1 MVDDDPMAV
10 SVHRQFTE
18 RVEGFEVV
26 GEATSGMAAL
36 RAVSALRPEL
46 VLLDMYLPSDGPGVG
61 GIDVLRRIRAA
72 GQSVDVI
79 AITSAKDVD
88 VLRAAMHLGVVHY
101 VVKPFTFRIFRERL
115 DSYAA
120 AHAQLHRMRAPAQ
133 RDIDRLYGRL
143 RSSGED
149 SLPKGIS
156 AATLTHVT
164 ETLRPLGDGLTAT
177 ELAERVGFSQ
187 AVARRYLK
195 FLHDTGA
202 VEIAPRYGSA
212 GRPEHLYR
220 WVGAEGGLD
229 CR

>member
-1 MVDDDPMAV
+1 MIRTLVVDDDALAV

-18 RVEGFEVV
+18 RIDGFQVV
-26 GEATSGMAAL
+26 GEATSGASAL
-36 RAVSALRPEL
+36 RAIEALRPDL
-46 VLLDMYLPSDGPGVG
+46 ILLDMYLPDMG
-61 GIDVLRRIRAA
+61 GLDILRRVRASGTA
-72 GQSVDVI
+72 AVDVI

-101 VVKPFTFRIFRERL
+101 IVKPFTFRIFRERL

-120 AHAQLHRMRAPAQ
+120 ARTQLDRMRVPAQ
-133 RDIDRLYGRL
+133 RDIDRMYGRL
-143 RSSGED
+143 RSSGEQ

-156 AATLTHVT
+156 DTTLEHVT
-164 ETLRPLGDGLTAT
+164 ETLRELAEGLTAT

-195 FLHDTGA
+195 FLHDTGV
-202 VEIAPRYGSA
+202 VEIAPRYGAA

-220 WVGAEGGLD
+220 WGAG
-229 CR
+229 

>member
-1 MVDDDPMAV
+1 VIRTLVVDDDALAV

-18 RVEGFEVV
+18 RVAGFEVV

-36 RAVSALRPEL
+36 RAVEALRPDL
-46 VLLDMYLPSDGPGVG
+46 ILLDMYLPDLG
-61 GIDVLRRIRAA
+61 GIDILRRIRASRTEA
-72 GQSVDVI
+72 VDVI

-101 VVKPFTFRIFRERL
+101 IVKPFTFRIFRERL

-120 AHAQLHRMRAPAQ
+120 ARTQLDRMRVPAQ
-133 RDIDRLYGRL
+133 GDIDRMYGRL
-143 RSSGED
+143 RSSGEQ

-164 ETLRPLGDGLTAT
+164 ETLRASDGLTAT

-202 VEIAPRYGSA
+202 VEIAPRYGAA

-220 WVGAEGGLD
+220 WGEG
-229 CR
+229 

>member
-1 MVDDDPMAV
+1 MIRTLVVDDDALAV

-18 RVEGFEVV
+18 RIDGFQVV
-26 GEATSGMAAL
+26 GEATSGTSAL
-36 RAVSALRPEL
+36 RAIEALRPDL
-46 VLLDMYLPSDGPGVG
+46 ILLDMYLPDMG
-61 GIDVLRRIRAA
+61 GIDILRRVRASGTA
-72 GQSVDVI
+72 AVDVI

-101 VVKPFTFRIFRERL
+101 IVKPFTFRIFRERL

-120 AHAQLHRMRAPAQ
+120 ARTQLDRMRVPAQ
-133 RDIDRLYGRL
+133 RDIDRMYGRL
-143 RSSGED
+143 RSSGEQ

-156 AATLTHVT
+156 DTTLEHVT
-164 ETLRPLGDGLTAT
+164 DTLRELAEGLTAT

-195 FLHDTGA
+195 FLHDTGV
-202 VEIAPRYGSA
+202 VEIVPRYGAA

-220 WVGAEGGLD
+220 WGGG
-229 CR
+229 

>member
-1 MVDDDPMAV
+1 MIRTLVVDDDAMAV
-10 SVHRQFTE
+10 SVHRQFAE
-18 RVEGFEVV
+18 RVAGFEVV

-36 RAVSALRPEL
+36 RAVEALRPDL
-46 VLLDMYLPSDGPGVG
+46 ILLDMYLPDLG
-61 GIDVLRRIRAA
+61 GIDILRRIRASRTEA
-72 GQSVDVI
+72 VDVI

-101 VVKPFTFRIFRERL
+101 IVKPFTFRIFRERL

-120 AHAQLHRMRAPAQ
+120 ARTQLDRMRVPAQ
-133 RDIDRLYGRL
+133 GDIDRMYGRL
-143 RSSGED
+143 RSSGEQ

-164 ETLRPLGDGLTAT
+164 ETLRASDGLTAT

-202 VEIAPRYGSA
+202 VEIAPRYGAA

-220 WVGAEGGLD
+220 WGE
-229 CR
+229 R

>member
-1 MVDDDPMAV
+1 MIRTLVVDDDAMAV

-18 RVEGFEVV
+18 RVDGFQVV
-26 GEATSGMAAL
+26 GEATTGAAAL
-36 RAVSALRPEL
+36 RAVEALRPDL
-46 VLLDMYLPSDGPGVG
+46 ILLDMYLPDLG
-61 GIDVLRRIRAA
+61 GIDILRRIRASRTA
-72 GQSVDVI
+72 AVDVI

-88 VLRAAMHLGVVHY
+88 VLRSAMHLGVVHY
-101 VVKPFTFRIFRERL
+101 IVKPFTFRIFRERL

-120 AHAQLHRMRAPAQ
+120 ARTQLDRMRAPAQ

-143 RSSGED
+143 RTGGEE

-164 ETLRPLGDGLTAT
+164 ETLRGLADGLTAT

-202 VEIAPRYGSA
+202 VDIAPRYGAA

-220 WVGAEGGLD
+220 WAAAPD
-229 CR
+229 